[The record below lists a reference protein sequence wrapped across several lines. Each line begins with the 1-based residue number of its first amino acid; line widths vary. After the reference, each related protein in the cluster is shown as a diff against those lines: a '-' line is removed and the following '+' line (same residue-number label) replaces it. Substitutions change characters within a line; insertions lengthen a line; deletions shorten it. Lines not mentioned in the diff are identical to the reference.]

1 MLVDEVVEVVVV
13 HLECVDDEVEVAST
27 VVVENDVLLQ
37 HAEVDDEVLELVD
50 IVNLDEMVLN
60 ESL

>member
-13 HLECVDDEVEVAST
+13 HLECVDDEVEDAAT
-27 VVVENDVLLQ
+27 VVVGNDVLLQ